1 MGWKCTSGVFTVLN
15 STFALGLGTAD
26 FGSKVSPKAALG
38 IVEQFVDLGG
48 RLFDTATNYPITGNP
63 QDSMASVK
71 ILASVLRELEVSG
84 CQVIVKAGAVGND
97 GGSRNNL
104 SPTFLRGEYEACESL
119 FPDQIVTPSIH
130 WDDRSNQEAI
140 CETADLLKSYLQRR
154 RNVGLSGLAHPG
166 IYADALGAH
175 GADVLYQVRFNAL
188 DTSTLATTHEKFG
201 PARYLAYG
209 LSGSPQERR
218 VSNSQ
223 FREMCAQAVGSAFA
237 DATRHELKRA
247 LLELGLKMCLADP
260 RISGALIAVS
270 HPNQLADIAAVSAR
284 IGHD

>member
-1 MGWKCTSGVFTVLN
+1 MAWKYTSSAFTVLN
-15 STFALGLGTAD
+15 SPFALGLGTAH
-26 FGSKVSPKAALG
+26 FGSKVSAKAALR

-48 RLFDTATNYPITGNP
+48 RLFDTATNYPITGKP
-63 QDSMASVK
+63 QHSMASVR

-104 SPTFLRGEYEACESL
+104 TPAFLRGEYEACESL
-119 FPDQIVTPSIH
+119 FPNQTVTPSIH
-130 WDDRSNQEAI
+130 WDNRSDQEAI
-140 CETADLLKSYLQRR
+140 RETADLLKSYLQRR
-154 RNVGLSGLAHPG
+154 RNVGLSGLAHPE
-166 IYADALGAH
+166 IYADALGTY
-175 GADVLYQVRFNAL
+175 GAEVLYQVRFNAL

-218 VSNSQ
+218 VSNNQ
-223 FREMCAQAVGSAFA
+223 FREMCSQAVGRSFA
-237 DATRHELKRA
+237 DATTHELKKA
-247 LLELGLKMCLADP
+247 LLELGLKMCFAEP

-270 HPNQLADIAAVSAR
+270 HPDQLADIAAVFAM
-284 IGHD
+284 IGYD